1 MSGARLGLLRH
12 FPTDWNREGRLQGR
26 VDRPLTPEA
35 RAALAGLAPPPGWEG
50 ARVIASPLSR
60 AQDTAA
66 ALWPAFET
74 DARLTELAW
83 GAWEGRRGAE
93 LLADPASGYAHVEA
107 WGWERRPPG
116 GESPGDARARVAP
129 LLAEIAR
136 EGCAQDGPAGGAQ
149 GGAAGWASDGRPTLL
164 VAHRGLIRVI
174 LAQAWRWDF
183 DRPEP
188 FRIRRG
194 CIHTLRL
201 DAAGAPCDPGG
212 DVALARRATP
222 AGS

>member
-26 VDRPLTPEA
+26 VDRPLTPDA
-35 RAALAGLAPPPGWEG
+35 RAALAGLAPPPGWAA
-50 ARVIASPLSR
+50 ARVIVSPLSR

-74 DARLTELAW
+74 DARLIELAW
-83 GAWEGRRGAE
+83 GAWEGRRGEE

-107 WGWERRPPG
+107 WGWDRRPPG

-136 EGCAQDGPAGGAQ
+136 AGGAT
-149 GGAAGWASDGRPTLL
+149 GGASDGRPTLL

-174 LAQAWRWDF
+174 LAQAWGWDF

-194 CIHTLRL
+194 RIHTLRL
-201 DAAGAPCDPGG
+201 DAAGAPCAPGE
-212 DVALARRATP
+212 DVALVRRAGP
-222 AGS
+222 AGP